1 MQHVMFP
8 VPVPAP
14 APVASC
20 LTLAAFLSLLFAA
33 GSARGHDTW
42 VWPSAALVRP
52 GDVVHV
58 GFALGNHGNEHRDFK
73 YAGKLSALDAA
84 TLEVVGPDGR
94 RTDVVPELVDLGS
107 APREGYY
114 SARHVVGSAGLH
126 VVAHTLDT
134 LHHTTRAIKS
144 GKAYF
149 LAAPS
154 LDRPPPADR
163 GFATPLGHPF
173 ELVPDTHPVLATGP
187 GVPITVQLR
196 FRGRPLVGHRVSF
209 IPRGAALAVDFDPEY
224 ERLTDDE
231 GRCTWT
237 PGEGTMVLVVAH
249 HVEPDE
255 RGEAFERTAYAATLV
270 LDVPQR
276 CLGCE

>member
-1 MQHVMFP
+1 MRHVRRS
-8 VPVPAP
+8 VPVRARAP
-14 APVASC
+14 RASW
-20 LTLAAFLSLLFAA
+20 LPLAAFLALLFAA
-33 GSARGHDTW
+33 GAARGHDTW

-94 RTDVVPELVDLGS
+94 RTDVMPDLVDLGY

-114 SARHVVGSAGLH
+114 SARHVVGSEGPH

-149 LAAPS
+149 VVAAS

-163 GFATPLGHPF
+163 GFGTPLGHPF

-187 GVPITVQLR
+187 GMPITVQLR
-196 FRGRPLVGHRVSF
+196 YRGGPLAGHRVSF
-209 IPRGAALAVDFDPEY
+209 IPRGASLAADFDPEY

-237 PGEGTMVLVVAH
+237 PREGTMVLVVAH
-249 HVEPDE
+249 HVEPEE
-255 RGEAFERTAYAATLV
+255 RGEGFERTAYAATLV

-276 CLGCE
+276 CLCCE